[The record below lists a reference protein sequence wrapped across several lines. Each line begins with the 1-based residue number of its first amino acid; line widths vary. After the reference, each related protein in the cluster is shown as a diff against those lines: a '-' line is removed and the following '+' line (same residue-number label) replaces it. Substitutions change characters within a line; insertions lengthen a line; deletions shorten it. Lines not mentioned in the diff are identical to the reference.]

1 MTLIKDP
8 AAPATP
14 AQASYL
20 ADLVKNR
27 DLPDVCEKYRLVT
40 TLGTLQ
46 KGQASEWITALL
58 AAPKKG
64 AKPVTLINGTVVGS
78 LAHAEA
84 KVQADVAAEEIA
96 ATLTEL
102 PAFGYYEIDGTF
114 YYWDVTGKDSV
125 PTLRR
130 LQITTTYDGKKKG
143 SWKKI
148 YSGQTAWNNGT
159 STKAQMV
166 EATFVPYAGKHWNY
180 KSAMTKK
187 VWVPGVLVASVLG
200 TQAKPLTQAEAAA
213 KGKAVGFC
221 IRCGA
226 TLTDPVSVANG
237 IGPVCAT
244 YWG

>member
-8 AAPATP
+8 EAPATP

-27 DLPDVCEKYRLVT
+27 DLPAVCEKYRLVT
-40 TLGTLQ
+40 TVGTLR

-58 AAPKKG
+58 AAPKK
-64 AKPVTLINGTVVGS
+64 AAP
-78 LAHAEA
+78 
-84 KVQADVAAEEIA
+84 VAAATAPAPAPKPLAVAVEEIA
-96 ATLTEL
+96 ATLTEI

-114 YYWDVTGKDSV
+114 YYWDVTGKDNKPV
-125 PTLRR
+125 LRK
-130 LQITTTYDGKKKG
+130 LQIVTNYDGTKKG
-143 SWKKI
+143 SWKKV
-148 YSGQTAWNNGT
+148 YGGATAWQNGS

-166 EATFVPYAGKHWNY
+166 TATYIPYAGKGYN
-180 KSAMTKK
+180 KSEVTTK
-187 VWVPGVLVASVLG
+187 VWVPGVLVAAILG
-200 TQAKPLTQAEAAA
+200 GQRKPLTQAEAAA

-237 IGPVCAT
+237 IGPVCAK
-244 YWG
+244 YWA